1 MLFKSL
7 TSTVVVLALSAA
19 QVVAHSAI
27 SPALGVKATAVRND
41 VQRPA
46 TGQECGKI
54 SIASTIDTST
64 AVTADASGA
73 FQVDVQNFNG
83 GKDGSR
89 QVTIQVDA
97 TGTGKS
103 FIAGTVSANG
113 QAVGS
118 PSILCSS
125 DVELHADCDQ
135 APATTGT
142 EQVTASLPAGITCT
156 GGATGNKCLVSFKTA
171 GGFGNCVVVQ
181 QGNVTAAGANTGAA
195 ATTGVNAGT
204 ANTGATAKGN
214 KKAAKGNNRAAVSTA
229 QNYRNLFAINISLG
243 NTQGSISVSAGL
255 AGFNRLY
262 GF

>member
-7 TSTVVVLALSAA
+7 ASTIVVLALFAA
-19 QVVAHSAI
+19 QVAAHSAI
-27 SPALGVKATAVRND
+27 NPALGVKATAVRND

-64 AVTADASGA
+64 TVTADASGA

-103 FIAGTVSANG
+103 FVAGTVSVNG

-118 PSILCSS
+118 TSILCSS
-125 DVELHADCDQ
+125 DVDYMLIITR
-135 APATTGT
+135 PL
-142 EQVTASLPAGITCT
+142 LP
-156 GGATGNKCLVSFKTA
+156 
-171 GGFGNCVVVQ
+171 Q
-181 QGNVTAAGANTGAA
+181 
-195 ATTGVNAGT
+195 
-204 ANTGATAKGN
+204 
-214 KKAAKGNNRAAVSTA
+214 A
-229 QNYRNLFAINISLG
+229 QNK
-243 NTQGSISVSAGL
+243 
-255 AGFNRLY
+255 
-262 GF
+262 